1 MTAPWR
7 RAAAGLL
14 AILIAIGLPGTRA
27 HAAPA
32 DSCRGR
38 GVEVDLAGSGDV
50 GVVSGRSAAT
60 CRTPPRPA
68 PRAAPPGT
76 TDELLCPA
84 SAATAT
90 PGLCSASPCGGT
102 GLSFALRTQR
112 PPSGGQQVVRAVC
125 TRVVQARAGPG
136 ISVAQVFQAVRAVRL
151 PGGSVR
157 ATPSGRGLANLVS
170 YFQRGGVTNRTVDL
184 PLRGSVIHA
193 EFQATEYRWR
203 FGDGSTGR
211 SLASVPPDS
220 PGEAHA
226 FSRSGRFQVRVEV
239 AWSAQAFLD
248 GRRVGR
254 LDDLVSRAVI
264 SYPVA
269 EVHTVLSG

>member
-1 MTAPWR
+1 MTAPR
-7 RAAAGLL
+7 VRAAAGLL
-14 AILIAIGLPGTRA
+14 AILIAIGSPVTVA

-50 GVVSGRSAAT
+50 GVVSGRSATACQT
-60 CRTPPRPA
+60 LPRPA
-68 PRAAPPGT
+68 PRAAPPAT
-76 TDELLCPA
+76 IDELLCLPNVA
-84 SAATAT
+84 GST

-112 PPSGGQQVVRAVC
+112 PPSGGQQVRAVC

-136 ISVAQVFQAVRAVRL
+136 ISVAQVLRAVRAVKL
-151 PGGSVR
+151 PGGSIR
-157 ATPSGRGLANLVS
+157 AAPSGRGLANLVS

-184 PLRGSVIHA
+184 PLGGSVIHA

-203 FGDGSTGR
+203 FGDGSTGK
-211 SLASVPPDS
+211 SLATVPPDS

-226 FSRSGRFQVRVEV
+226 FPRGGRFQVRVEV

-254 LDDLVSRAVI
+254 LDDLVSRAAI